1 MPDHGSHTHKP
12 GHTAYRADHPA
23 TAKRAVYLA
32 GPGVFRPDAR
42 AHGAALVDACAR
54 AGLRGL
60 YPLDAELDPQAHA
73 SPSAHA
79 TAIARAN
86 MGLIRQSCA
95 VIADLTPFRGPNVD
109 DGTAFEIGY
118 AHALGL
124 PVFGYA
130 CTATPMASYPERVLA
145 CGGSLDRAELDGR
158 ATLVDGDGLVV
169 EDFGL
174 PVNLMI
180 ATLLGDCGTIF
191 SSAQAAI
198 MALASHLAA
207 HPTP

>member
-1 MPDHGSHTHKP
+1 MPDPKAHAHTPHLTHHG
-12 GHTAYRADHPA
+12 AAA
-23 TAKRAVYLA
+23 TRAVYLA

-42 AHGAALVDACAR
+42 MHGVELVAACAR

-60 YPLDAELDPQAHA
+60 YPLDAELEPQAHA
-73 SPSAHA
+73 SPTAHA

-86 MGLIRQSCA
+86 MALIRQSCA

-124 PVFGYA
+124 PIFGYA

-145 CGGSLDRAELDGR
+145 CGGSLERAVLDNR
-158 ATLVDGDGLVV
+158 ATLVDEAGMVV

-180 ATLLGDCGTIF
+180 ATVLGDCGTIF

-198 MALASHLAA
+198 MALAAHLSAA
-207 HPTP
+207 PTTAPS

>member
-1 MPDHGSHTHKP
+1 MPDCQTGLRPQQPTTPEH
-12 GHTAYRADHPA
+12 
-23 TAKRAVYLA
+23 AVYLA
-32 GPGVFRPDAR
+32 GPGVFAQDAR
-42 AHGAALVDACAR
+42 AQGALLVAACAR
-54 AGLRGL
+54 MGLRGL

-73 SPSAHA
+73 SPPALA
-79 TAIARAN
+79 RAIAHAN
-86 MGLIRQSCA
+86 MGLIRQSHA
-95 VIADLTPFRGPNVD
+95 VIADLSPFRGPNVD

-130 CTATPMASYPERVLA
+130 HTATPMAAYPERVLA
-145 CGGSLDRAELDGR
+145 CGGNLSTLMLENR
-158 ATLVDGDGLVV
+158 ATLVDENKMTV

-180 ATLLGDCGTIF
+180 ATVLSDSGTIF

-198 MALASHLAA
+198 AAAAA
-207 HPTP
+207 HLLGQPPR

>member
-1 MPDHGSHTHKP
+1 MPDHGPHRRQTEQP
-12 GHTAYRADHPA
+12 TTALP
-23 TAKRAVYLA
+23 AVYLA

-42 AHGAALVDACAR
+42 AHGAALVASCAR

-60 YPLDAELDPQAHA
+60 YPLDADLNPQAHA
-73 SPSAHA
+73 SPTALA

-86 MGLIRQSCA
+86 MALIRQSCA

-130 CTATPMASYPERVLA
+130 STATPMASYPERVLA
-145 CGGSLDRAELDGR
+145 CGGSMDRVMRDGH
-158 ATLVDGDGLVV
+158 ATLVDDNGMVV

-180 ATLLGDCGTIF
+180 ATVLGDCGTIF

-198 MALASHLAA
+198 MALAASLAA
-207 HPTP
+207 QRTP

>member
-1 MPDHGSHTHKP
+1 PSATRP
-12 GHTAYRADHPA
+12 QHPA
-23 TAKRAVYLA
+23 TDRHATPELAVYLA
-32 GPGVFRPDAR
+32 GPGVFRQDAR
-42 AHGAALVDACAR
+42 AHGAQLVAACAR
-54 AGLRGL
+54 AGLHGL
-60 YPLDAELDPQAHA
+60 YPLDAELDPHAYA
-73 SPSAHA
+73 SPPTLAA
-79 TAIARAN
+79 AIARAN
-86 MGLIRQSCA
+86 MELIRRSHA

-130 CTATPMASYPERVLA
+130 CMPTPATSYPERVRA
-145 CGGSLDRAELDGR
+145 CGGRMDMITLDNRP
-158 ATLVDGDGLVV
+158 TLVDEAGMMV

-180 ATLLGDCGTIF
+180 ATVLCDCGTVF

-198 MALASHLAA
+198 MAAAA
-207 HPTP
+207 HLQAPNTP